1 MDWRRSSQQLNTTMN
16 KKIIII
22 ILLSIIAIGG
32 GVAYYIWNKPKSNA
46 ADVKPTYV
54 LTADDLAAAF
64 IADEIAANGKYVK
77 DTVAFEMTGIVD
89 SAYTNDGG
97 EDVLV
102 FRTNTEAK
110 VACYFNVGQDS
121 GNPLQFKKGE
131 TAKLKGFC
139 GGIDMF
145 LEVQMRACAI
155 VK

>member
-1 MDWRRSSQQLNTTMN
+1 MN

-22 ILLSIIAIGG
+22 IILSIIAVGG

-46 ADVKPTYV
+46 ADVKPSYV

-64 IADEIAANGKYVK
+64 IADESAANGKYVK
-77 DTVAFEMTGIVD
+77 DSVAFEMTGIVD
-89 SAYTNDGG
+89 SVYTNDGG

-102 FRTNTEAK
+102 FRTKTEAK
-110 VACYFNVGQDS
+110 VACYFNAAQDS

>member
-1 MDWRRSSQQLNTTMN
+1 MDWSRRSKQLNNTMN

-22 ILLSIIAIGG
+22 ILLSIFAIVGFVG
-32 GVAYYIWNKPKSNA
+32 IYQWNKPKSNA
-46 ADVKPTYV
+46 ANVEPSYV

-64 IADEIAANGKYVK
+64 IADENAANGKYVK
-77 DTVAFEMTGIVD
+77 DSVAFEMTGIVD
-89 SAYTNDGG
+89 SVYTNEGG

-110 VACYFNVGQDS
+110 VACYFNAGQDS